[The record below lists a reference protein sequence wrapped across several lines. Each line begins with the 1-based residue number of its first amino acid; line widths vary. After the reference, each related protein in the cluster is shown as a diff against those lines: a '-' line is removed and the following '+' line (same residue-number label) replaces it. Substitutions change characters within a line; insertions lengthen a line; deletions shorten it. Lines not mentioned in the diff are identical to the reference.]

1 MPTCGL
7 DERVGDVRQR
17 VEAAG
22 WDACVVVNQE
32 HIVLGLLR
40 SGELGRDAEMVA
52 EGAMRPGPSTF
63 RPFLPIEEMAAYMI
77 EHDLESAPVTTPGGR
92 LLGLLRRADAVRAAH
107 ELHAH
112 GHGHA

>member
-1 MPTCGL
+1 VPTCGL

-32 HIVLGLLR
+32 RIVLGLLR

-52 EGAMRPGPSTF
+52 ERAMRPGPSTF
-63 RPFLPIEEMAAYMI
+63 RPFRPIDETAAYMV
-77 EHDLESAPVTTPGGR
+77 EHNLENSPVTTADGR
-92 LLGLLRRADAVRAAH
+92 LVGLLRRADAVTAAH

-112 GHGHA
+112 GHG